1 MTSIA
6 NEETMKGI
14 QNQDKFNK
22 LDFDFRLFYSLDF
35 GEVKLSPS
43 LIAFLSFPD
52 RRLII
57 LEDKEKCNEIF
68 NDFLG
73 FVKTA
78 HKYIKPKKGL
88 SLGVVTEVAWA
99 KKPKYWL
106 KKKPSPDETKDFLFA
121 VLKENDLL
129 DEKTKH

>member
-6 NEETMKGI
+6 NERTMKEI
-14 QNQDKFNK
+14 QNQEKFNK

-35 GEVKLSPS
+35 GEVKLSPN

-52 RRLII
+52 RRLMI

-78 HKYIKPKKGL
+78 HKYIKPKKRL
-88 SLGVVTEVAWA
+88 SSGVITEVAWA

-106 KKKPSPDETKDFLFA
+106 KKKPAADETRDYLFT
-121 VLKENDLL
+121 VLKENGLL
-129 DEKTKH
+129 D